1 MNITSVCYLLPT
13 ITISHAATSMAKLL
27 WSPSPTRIQQSNMQQ
42 LMDHIVKDGH
52 QVNNYQELYDFSMRL
67 PQLFWGYVWDF
78 GSFVQSTPHTSVLEN
93 AEKMPGAT
101 WFKGATFNFA
111 KNLLKFRD
119 DRPAIT
125 SYNEQGKQ
133 QQLSYA
139 QLFEKVARLSH
150 WMQQQGVKP
159 GDKVVGFMPN
169 VPETIITMLAA
180 TSLGAIWSSCSP
192 DFGLQGV
199 LDRFGQIEAKIL
211 ITTDGYFYGGKTLNS
226 LEKLNQIL
234 PQLNSIEQLVVV
246 PYVNT
251 SQNVHDIAKQ
261 LPHVSRDI
269 TISLFNSCI
278 DNNACDIEFAELPF
292 DHPLYI
298 LYSSGTT
305 GVPKCIVHS
314 AGGTLLQHYK
324 ELVFHTD
331 VKPQD
336 VLFYYTTCGWMM
348 WNWMVSSLM
357 TGAGLVIFDGSPFFP
372 GSNVLWEMAQQEK
385 ISIFGCSAKYL
396 SHLEKLNFSPKQ
408 EFKLENLKT
417 ILSTGSP
424 LSNESF
430 EFVYREIKQDVCL
443 SSIAGGTDII
453 STFTLGCPILPVY
466 QGEMQCIGLGMAV
479 NVYDD
484 DGAPLNPA
492 DGEKGELVC
501 TAPFPSMPIGFY
513 RDIDNKKYISSY
525 FERFENVWAQGDIA
539 ELVPHYLDNTEVS
552 KNNKDFKNSK
562 INNHYLS
569 VIIHGRSDA
578 TLNPGGVRIGTSE
591 IYRQVEK
598 VDAVMESIA
607 VGQQWPKDSDDERVV
622 LFVTLR
628 DGLSL
633 NDSIIKDIKATI
645 KTNTTPRHVPAII
658 IEVSDIP
665 RTLSGKIVEVA
676 VRETIHNRPV
686 KNMDSL
692 KNPEA
697 LSYFKNLPQLS

>member
-1 MNITSVCYLLPT
+1 MTTTTLLG
-13 ITISHAATSMAKLL
+13 AVTSMAKLL

-42 LMDHIVKDGH
+42 LMDYIAKDGH
-52 QVNNYQELYDFSMRL
+52 QVSNYQELYDFSIRL
-67 PQLFWGYVWDF
+67 PQLFWAYVWDF
-78 GSFVQSTPHTSVLEN
+78 GSFVQSHPHTSVLEDSD
-93 AEKMPGAT
+93 KMPGAT
-101 WFKGATFNFA
+101 WFKGAKINFA
-111 KNLLKFRD
+111 QNLLKFRD
-119 DRPAIT
+119 DRTAIT
-125 SYNEQGKQ
+125 SYNEYGKQ

-150 WMQQQGVKP
+150 WMVQQGVKP

-169 VPETIITMLAA
+169 IPETIVTMLAA
-180 TSLGAIWSSCSP
+180 ASLGAIWSSCSP

-226 LEKLNQIL
+226 LDKLNQIL
-234 PQLNSIEQLVVV
+234 PQLSSIEQVVVV

-251 SQNVHDIAKQ
+251 SLSVEEIAAQ
-261 LPHVSRDI
+261 LPSVANNK
-269 TISLFNSCI
+269 TINLFTTCI
-278 DNNACDIEFAELPF
+278 NNDASHINFAELPF

-305 GVPKCIVHS
+305 GAPKCIVHS

-324 ELVFHTD
+324 ELAFHTD
-331 VKPQD
+331 VKPDD

-348 WNWMVSSLM
+348 WNWMVSTLM

-372 GSNVLWEMAQQEK
+372 GADVLWKMAQQEK
-385 ISIFGCSAKYL
+385 ISVFGCSAKYI

-408 EFKLENLKT
+408 EFELSHLKT
-417 ILSTGSP
+417 VLSTGSP
-424 LSNESF
+424 LSHESF

-479 NVYDD
+479 NIYDEA
-484 DGAPLNPA
+484 GLPINPA
-492 DGEKGELVC
+492 SGEKGELVC
-501 TAPFPSMPIGFY
+501 NAPFPSMPIGFY
-513 RDIDNKKYISSY
+513 RDAGNKKYLSSY
-525 FERFENVWAQGDIA
+525 FNRFENTWAQGDIA
-539 ELVPHYLDNTEVS
+539 ELVPHYLENIATS
-552 KNNKDFKNSK
+552 KNNKDYKNSQ
-562 INNHYLS
+562 INNNYLS

-598 VDAVMESIA
+598 IDSVMESIA
-607 VGQQWPKDSDDERVV
+607 VGQKWPKDGDDERVV

-633 NDSIIKDIKATI
+633 NDSIIQDIKHTI

-658 IEVSDIP
+658 VQVLDIP

-676 VRETIHNRPV
+676 VREIIHNREV
-686 KNMDSL
+686 KNKDSL

-697 LSYFKNLPQLS
+697 LAYFKNLPELS